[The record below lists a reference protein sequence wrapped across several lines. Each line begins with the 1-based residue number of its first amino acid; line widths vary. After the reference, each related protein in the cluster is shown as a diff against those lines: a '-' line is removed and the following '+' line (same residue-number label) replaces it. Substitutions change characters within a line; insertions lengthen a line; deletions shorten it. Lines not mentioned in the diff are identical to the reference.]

1 MLSDAVRLLVDRVNQ
16 RLLLYA
22 LRQAQRLPED
32 VLLNLSLDF
41 EDALTSRQFEE
52 TISRME
58 VRIKP
63 AFPEITRVFIEAQ
76 SMRVRNNGKLKLN
89 DKD

>member
-1 MLSDAVRLLVDRVNQ
+1 MLSEVVHLLVDRVNQ
-16 RLLLYA
+16 RLLLYG

-41 EDALTSRQFEE
+41 EDALTSRQVEE
-52 TISRME
+52 TILRME

-63 AFPEITRVFIEAQ
+63 AITEITRVFIEVQ
-76 SMRVRNNGKLKLN
+76 RMRIWSNGKLGLN